1 MKIIKSIA
9 ELKGELNANKGS
21 LGLVPTMGALHMGHQ
36 SLFKKA
42 REDND
47 FLAISLFVNPSQF
60 GPDEDFD
67 EYPRNINKDLD
78 ILYSDNVDLVFM
90 PDIQEMYPS
99 GFFEICFFS
108 SSFHLSIIKS
118 FNSLCV

>member
-21 LGLVPTMGALHMGHQ
+21 LGLVPTMGALHIGHQ

-67 EYPRNINKDLD
+67 KYPRNINKDLD
-78 ILYSDNVDLVFM
+78 ILNSDNVDLVFM

-99 GFFEICFFS
+99 
-108 SSFHLSIIKS
+108 
-118 FNSLCV
+118 

>member
-47 FLAISLFVNPSQF
+47 FLAIS
-60 GPDEDFD
+60 
-67 EYPRNINKDLD
+67 
-78 ILYSDNVDLVFM
+78 
-90 PDIQEMYPS
+90 
-99 GFFEICFFS
+99 
-108 SSFHLSIIKS
+108 
-118 FNSLCV
+118 